1 MSLAPM
7 PSSRSLYLIKFKS
20 VVMINIINNEGKE
33 LSMKSGLY
41 LYGISN
47 EEYTKDRPVISNIE
61 INLFRELLISARPLR
76 NNAMGAASI
85 ERV

>member
-1 MSLAPM
+1 M

-33 LSMKSGLY
+33 LIMKSGLY

-61 INLFRELLISARPLR
+61 INLFRELLSSARPLR

>member
-33 LSMKSGLY
+33 LIMKSGLY

-47 EEYTKDRPVISNIE
+47 EEYAKDRLMVSNIE
-61 INLFRELLISARPLR
+61 INLSRGLLISARPLK
-76 NNAMGAASI
+76 NSAMGAASN